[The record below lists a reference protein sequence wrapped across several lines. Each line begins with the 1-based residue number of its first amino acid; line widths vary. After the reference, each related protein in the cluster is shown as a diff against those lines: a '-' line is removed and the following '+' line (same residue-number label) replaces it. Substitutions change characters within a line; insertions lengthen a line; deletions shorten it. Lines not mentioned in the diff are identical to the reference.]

1 MSMKAEI
8 DYSRI
13 IFFRQHKAFEVG
25 TKVAPQRLSYKE
37 VRPLLFASNKDADNA
52 IASMLT
58 GRRIRT
64 RYGTYWAE
72 HRV

>member
-1 MSMKAEI
+1 MTTEI
-8 DYSRI
+8 DYSKI
-13 IFFRQHKAFEVG
+13 VFFRRHKAFEVS
-25 TKVAPQRLSYKE
+25 TKVPPQRLSYKE
-37 VRPLLFASNKDADNA
+37 VRPLLFAANKNADNA
-52 IASMLT
+52 IASMIT